1 MCTCIQK
8 CIHLDFWRT
17 SCQIFAGTP
26 LDSPSLI
33 KSFAKHISETKQR
46 AHVPAMQKDKLWQR
60 KSAAKWGFISGHQE
74 GGGDKTQIH
83 PNMVFELGIL
93 FKAEEQRLGL
103 IMA

>member
-1 MCTCIQK
+1 MCQQCRKTNS
-8 CIHLDFWRT
+8 DR
-17 SCQIFAGTP
+17 G
-26 LDSPSLI
+26 SLLQ
-33 KSFAKHISETKQR
+33 SEGLFQ
-46 AHVPAMQKDKLWQR
+46 
-60 KSAAKWGFISGHQE
+60 GE